1 MSERER
7 GREGGPHCNW
17 TSAHRNWSSAHCKW
31 NNAQC
36 NWGWTP
42 PCALVCARPR
52 EKKKEE
58 KICSAVAAG
67 WGNPVAAQT
76 RPQRTAISTALSP
89 LLPVV
94 LIQRRAEVTAPLCC
108 APPGP
113 RRNRRRNAR
122 PPSLFLLPHSPL
134 LLSLC
139 RRKFALALIVFWP
152 VDSPVLYCHTLLYFK
167 NTHCCRGRFLVLSIP
182 QTGPRAGR
190 WRQRPERTC
199 SPYPPRWPLSF
210 PVTVEFSLCLPQRGS
225 PPA

>member
-1 MSERER
+1 MEQRPVQLGLDASLRTCLCAPPGEEERR
-7 GREGGPHCNW
+7 KNLQRCCCWMGQSGSGTDAAAAHSYLHCPI
-17 TSAHRNWSSAHCKW
+17 A
-31 NNAQC
+31 
-36 NWGWTP
+36 
-42 PCALVCARPR
+42 
-52 EKKKEE
+52 
-58 KICSAVAAG
+58 AVARCPHPASG
-67 WGNPVAAQT
+67 RGHC
-76 RPQRTAISTALSP
+76 ST
-89 LLPVV
+89 V
-94 LIQRRAEVTAPLCC
+94 LCS
-108 APPGP
+108 PGP

-122 PPSLFLLPHSPL
+122 PPAFPPSPWPPSPHSPL

-139 RRKFALALIVFWP
+139 QRKFALALIVFWP